1 MIRKLTKSIG
11 KIAVRCT
18 AVAFTCLMI
27 GGNNQIMTAHAEEAR
42 NQQLYTLSYEE
53 YQEQMT
59 MEAQSERTSV
69 NLQNDFA
76 NTDVMRSAAELS
88 KGKENVICEDVEAL
102 NPATMVKTSNKI
114 SDNDRIELNAA
125 PVAGLQP
132 VILNEGTLKN
142 GQITTDTQIAWLWSF
157 SDEDGDTL
165 LNRYLGGFPSA
176 YYLGNLNNNIGFVT
190 QFSNPG
196 HYTVLYQVLDTAG
209 ELSAVVGYEFDVV
222 PVENYQVFE
231 NSFSALNEVQDYNV
245 EIDFTEINT
254 AAICLV
260 KTGKS
265 NPTMTIKD
273 AAGTTLTTMGGARR
287 WFFINKPSPDA
298 TSVTYTVSVKATSF
312 DPTASG
318 YRVLA
323 GDKKDVEPMISG
335 LENAV
340 WLDLYTETQGNMFF
354 TSYNPNKD
362 ESWYRFTANG
372 TMVFTLLT
380 YYPQTRFQIKDFND
394 LTILFDSNDSA
405 NADVHKSKYCTS
417 YGYAEKARLTTT
429 IGQDYYLVIYSPTL
443 ISTQDLIEKTMNVTV
458 GKPNMLSQST
468 TAYATSNI
476 SATSSGFSS
485 AVNISVGDNGATI
498 PRTAVASS
506 VSLRSTDDIRQ
517 SMIQYWRVRVPG
529 GTSWYTSGYFYPS
542 IEIGY
547 VKDVTTNKNIN
558 GTWQMSV
565 QASTS
570 GSPLTFRPGIYINY
584 NYEIGD

>member
-1 MIRKLTKSIG
+1 MIRKLTRSIG

-27 GGNNQIMTAHAEEAR
+27 GGSTQVMTAYAEDSS
-42 NQQLYTLSYEE
+42 NQEIYSLSYEE
-53 YQEQMT
+53 YQEQMK
-59 MEAQSERTSV
+59 MEAESDRTSV
-69 NLQNDFA
+69 YLQSDTTTA
-76 NTDVMRSAAELS
+76 DVMRTAIELS
-88 KGKENVICEDVEAL
+88 KGKENVICENVEAL
-102 NPATMVKTSNKI
+102 NPATMIKATNEVSQ
-114 SDNDRIELNAA
+114 NDRIESSAA

-132 VILNEGTLKN
+132 IILNEDSLKN

-196 HYTVLYQVLDTAG
+196 HYTVLYQVMDTSG

-231 NSFSALNEVQDYNV
+231 NSFSALNEVQDYNI
-245 EIDFTEINT
+245 EIDFSETNT

-265 NPTMTIKD
+265 NVTMTITD
-273 AAGTTLTTMGGARR
+273 AAGTTLTTMGGSRR

-298 TSVTYTVSVKATSF
+298 TSVSYTVSVKATSF
-312 DPTASG
+312 DSTASG

-335 LENAV
+335 LENVV
-340 WLDLYTETQGNMFF
+340 WLDLYTETQSNMFF
-354 TSYNPNKD
+354 TSYTPNKD

-380 YYPQTRFQIKDFND
+380 DYSQTRFQIRDIND
-394 LTILFDSNDSA
+394 LTVLFDSNDSA
-405 NADVHKSKYCTS
+405 NADVHKSKFCGPYS
-417 YGYAEKARLTTT
+417 YAEKARLVTT

-458 GKPNMLSQST
+458 GNPNMLSQST

-485 AVNISVGDNGATI
+485 AVNISVGDNGSTI

-506 VSLRSTDDIRQ
+506 VSLRSTDDIRL
-517 SMIQYWRVRVPG
+517 SMIQYWRVKVPG

-547 VKDVTTNKNIN
+547 VKDVSTNKNIN
-558 GTWQMSV
+558 GIWQMSV
-565 QASTS
+565 QASAS
-570 GSPLTFRPGIYINY
+570 GSPLSFKPGIYINY
-584 NYEIGD
+584 YYEIGD